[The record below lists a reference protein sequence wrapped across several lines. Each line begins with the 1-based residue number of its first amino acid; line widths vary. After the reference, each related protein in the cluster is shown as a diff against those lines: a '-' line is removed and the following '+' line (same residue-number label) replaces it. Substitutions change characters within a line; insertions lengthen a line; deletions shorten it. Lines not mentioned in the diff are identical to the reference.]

1 MEIVNTG
8 LDTPVTNESNSLKEA
23 SSAVGQGSSA
33 PAQLKES
40 NADRQFR
47 DEYPEIANELKELS
61 DSNEALSNKIDKME
75 GKEGD
80 RQSFFSADKSFSK
93 DSSALKAWK
102 KIDGIASSVAE
113 ISNVVG
119 GFMQLMNLPETAKSA
134 IAKFVDLVTNF
145 SFIPYGLDG
154 MRKAFFENKNP
165 YMLLGFAMELSMV
178 WMSDLKNKYLI
189 RGAATGTDQIWV
201 ATQHKL
207 MAKDAERFKNGKF
220 QSWTDGLIETPK
232 ACIEMVKDIFTNPVK
247 ALATIDKE
255 KGTGG
260 YYALLSS
267 LGSFM
272 STVGYFL
279 TRNEKVF
286 GTMRDIS
293 GTLFDWEM
301 LLDKKPIAKLSG
313 LCFIAESVLDFTA
326 RFIGDNSTRLF
337 VNMLSHA
344 SGRRA
349 LQLYKASNEDAQDG
363 EKETNKPIQDKQP
376 LKSHFNPLK
385 KLHNENLQA
394 LAA

>member
-1 MEIVNTG
+1 MKIGNTG
-8 LDTPVTNESNSLKEA
+8 FNESVKNDAIEFSKASVTHGQLNADQKLELEA
-23 SSAVGQGSSA
+23 YRAND
-33 PAQLKES
+33 PQLKIHELQKRLS
-40 NADRQFR
+40 EAKKDNDFAD
-47 DEYPEIANELKELS
+47 S
-61 DSNEALSNKIDKME
+61 DKNLDIKSKSNENEI
-75 GKEGD
+75 
-80 RQSFFSADKSFSK
+80 SFFSDKLFNKSSK
-93 DSSALKAWK
+93 GLEIWK
-102 KIDGIASSVAE
+102 SIDGIASNTAI
-113 ISNVVG
+113 ISNVAG
-119 GFMQLMNLPETAKSA
+119 GFMELMNLPQAAKEG

-165 YMLLGFAMELSMV
+165 YMLIGFAMELSMV

-207 MAKDAERFKNGKF
+207 MDKDAERFKNGKF
-220 QSWTDGLIETPK
+220 KSWSDGFIETPK
-232 ACIEMVKDIFTNPVK
+232 ACIAMLKDIVKNPVQ

-267 LGSFM
+267 IGSFT

-279 TRNEKVF
+279 TKNEKIF

-293 GTLFDWEM
+293 GSLFDWEM
-301 LLDKKPIAKLSG
+301 LLDKKPQAKLSG

-326 RFIGDNSTRLF
+326 RFIEDNNTRLF

-344 SGRRA
+344 SGRQA
-349 LQLYKASNEDAQDG
+349 LQLYKASNEDI
-363 EKETNKPIQDKQP
+363 EKNNDIKENPIQDKKP
-376 LKSHFNPLK
+376 PKP
-385 KLHNENLQA
+385 KLEDSIEFDSYQ